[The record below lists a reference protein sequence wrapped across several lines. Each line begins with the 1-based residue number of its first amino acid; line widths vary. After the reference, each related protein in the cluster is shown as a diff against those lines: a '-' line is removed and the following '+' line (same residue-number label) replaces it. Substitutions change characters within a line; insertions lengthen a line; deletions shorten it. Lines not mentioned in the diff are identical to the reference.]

1 LFFIDGSYMAI
12 VEHTRHVFLYE
23 RPDVGAKS
31 AKQRIVDLDCQ
42 ASPIMGVV
50 ATNKYLIVLSK
61 DKLYRLQI
69 HT

>member
-1 LFFIDGSYMAI
+1 MAI

-31 AKQRIVDLDCQ
+31 AKQRIVDLDYQ

-69 HT
+69 RT

>member
-1 LFFIDGSYMAI
+1 MAI

-23 RPDVGAKS
+23 RPDVEAKS
-31 AKQRIVDLDCQ
+31 AKQRIVDLGCQ

-69 HT
+69 RM